1 MGEAKQRDLVSQQ
14 QVVEALGLETANG
27 RLKVRWD
34 GNAQATAL
42 GQMPFFIE
50 FLTITGLFDQWVAHC
65 PLDYKSPNGSS
76 RRDILGTWLLSI
88 LSGHWRYAHVSAIRA
103 DGVNPR
109 LLGMSGVVAEDT
121 LRRALKAIDETLGS
135 EWLSHHIGRTVLGL
149 LDAPWILDVDATI
162 KPLYGKQQGAVLGYN
177 PHKPGRPSHAYHSY
191 QVCGLRLML
200 GVDVL
205 AGNESHAHYTLPGL
219 VKLLDSLPAQKR
231 PKLVRGDA
239 GLGVEPMLCALEERG
254 QSYLFKLRLTKNVK
268 RYIEKLFWEQDW
280 SAVREGWEGRN
291 GELKLNG
298 WSRARR
304 VIVLRRALRGEALLA
319 DESQGI
325 LAFIE
330 TDIAAKRYEYAV
342 LVTDLKH
349 ELLTIAQLYRDRA
362 DAENTFDELKNQWG
376 WGGFTTQDL
385 ARCRLS
391 ALAVALIYN
400 WWSLFVR
407 LGNPKARL
415 EAITSRPFLLSA
427 VARQTTHGGAQHLT
441 ITSQHAQAN
450 KAQSMLAAIHAL
462 INQFKVAAEQ
472 LKTKSVWQLVCE
484 HILTT
489 VARFRSKIPRL
500 LAPPTPA
507 LAPVNRCF

>member
-1 MGEAKQRDLVSQQ
+1 MGEAKQRELVSRA
-14 QVVEALGLETANG
+14 QVVEALGLETASG

-34 GNAQATAL
+34 RNAQATLL

-50 FLTITGLFDQWVAHC
+50 FLTVTGVFDQWVADC

-109 LLGMSGVVAEDT
+109 LFGMSGVVAEDT
-121 LRRALKAIDETLGS
+121 LRRALKAIDETLGT

-149 LDAPWILDVDATI
+149 LDAPWILDVDVTI

-191 QVCGLRLML
+191 QVSGLRLML

-219 VKLLDSLPAQKR
+219 VKLLDNLPAQKR

-254 QSYLFKLRLTKNVK
+254 QAYLFKLRLTRNVK

-280 SAVREGWEGRN
+280 SEAAEGWEGRN

-304 VIVLRRALRGEALLA
+304 VIVLRRALRGEVLLA
-319 DESQGI
+319 DQSQGI

-342 LVTDLKH
+342 LVTDLKQ

-407 LGNPKARL
+407 LGHPGARL

-427 VARQTTHGGAQHLT
+427 VARQTAHGGAQHLT

-450 KAQSMLAAIHAL
+450 KAQSMLANIHAL

-489 VARFRSKIPRL
+489 VARFRSKVARV
-500 LAPPTPA
+500 LAPPIAA
-507 LAPVNRCF
+507 LGPVNRCF

>member
-1 MGEAKQRDLVSQQ
+1 MGEAKQRELVVRQ

-27 RLKVRWD
+27 LLKVRWD
-34 GNAQATAL
+34 GTAQATAL
-42 GQMPFFIE
+42 GQMAFFIE
-50 FLTITGLFDQWVAHC
+50 FLTVTGLFDQRVEDC

-76 RRDILGTWLLSI
+76 RCEILGTWLLSI
-88 LSGHWRYAHVSAIRA
+88 LSGHWRYAHVSTIRA

-109 LLGMSGVVAEDT
+109 LLGMKGVVAEDT
-121 LRRALKAIDETLGS
+121 VRRALKAIDETLGRA
-135 EWLSHHIGRTVLGL
+135 WLSRHLGRTVLGL
-149 LDAPWILDVDATI
+149 LEAPWILDVDVTI
-162 KPLYGKQQGAVLGYN
+162 KPVYGKQQGAVLGYN

-205 AGNESHAHYTLPGL
+205 AGNESHARDTLPGL
-219 VKLLDSLPAQKR
+219 IKLLDSLPAQKR

-254 QSYLFKLRLTKNVK
+254 QSYLFKLLLTKNVK

-280 SAVREGWEGRN
+280 SELKEGWEGRN

-304 VIVLRRALRGEALLA
+304 VVLLRRALRGEALLA

-330 TDIAAKRYEYAV
+330 TAMAAKRYEYAV

-391 ALAVALIYN
+391 A
-400 WWSLFVR
+400 
-407 LGNPKARL
+407 
-415 EAITSRPFLLSA
+415 
-427 VARQTTHGGAQHLT
+427 VARQTTHSGAQHLI

-450 KAQSMLAAIHAL
+450 QAQTTLTAIHTL
-462 INQFKVAAEQ
+462 INQFRVAAEQ
-472 LKTKSVWQLVCE
+472 LK
-484 HILTT
+484 
-489 VARFRSKIPRL
+489 
-500 LAPPTPA
+500 
-507 LAPVNRCF
+507 N